1 MHDKAIEYFEA
12 SSKILSVLDNPDR
25 LINKSKLEKLQNFID
40 EFDFD
45 FIQVNLKILIYSG
58 FHRIKHLNIDQTT
71 THETRQTYNL

>member
-12 SSKILSVLDNPDR
+12 SSKILSILDNPDR

-45 FIQVNLKILIYSG
+45 FIQVIYSG